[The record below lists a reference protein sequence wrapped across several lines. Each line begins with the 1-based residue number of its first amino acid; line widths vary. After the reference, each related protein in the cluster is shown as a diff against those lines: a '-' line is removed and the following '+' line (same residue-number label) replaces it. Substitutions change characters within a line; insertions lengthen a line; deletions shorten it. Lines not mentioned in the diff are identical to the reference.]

1 MSTKRK
7 ASLSEVRSMF
17 DTFKDVK
24 VQIETRGAS
33 RDLFAK
39 VQRKSQIPNS
49 DLTVL
54 IREKEG
60 RMNIIFQ
67 GRIPMWWG

>member
-1 MSTKRK
+1 MSNKRK

-17 DTFKDVK
+17 DTFEDVK

-39 VQRKSQIPNS
+39 VQRKSQIPDS
-49 DLTVL
+49 DSTVL

-60 RMNIIFQ
+60 QMDIILQ
-67 GRIPMWWG
+67 GRIPMWWV